1 MEYGAAY
8 PNVHNRKSC
17 KYRAADG
24 SMTNRGHDMPSP
36 PQKKTLICTVSPRA
50 IFLEENWIFFI
61 KVVFNNSCQ
70 LIYNLL

>member
-36 PQKKTLICTVSPRA
+36 PKKTLICTVSPA
-50 IFLEENWIFFI
+50 LYSLKKTGFFFI

>member
-36 PQKKTLICTVSPRA
+36 PKKKHLFVQFHPALYSLKKTGF
-50 IFLEENWIFFI
+50 FL
-61 KVVFNNSCQ
+61 
-70 LIYNLL
+70 